1 MGTANLGKAADFF
14 VKEYKR
20 LSAKA
25 LKFDD
30 DGNAIIEENPKSKKF
45 GQQKTAGR
53 QTGRKEYERV
63 EGHILVI
70 TKQEFKAG
78 LAKFEQ
84 AAGLEK
90 DDSVVQDSDKLDKLW
105 NDIGKAALLEEK
117 NSPPTGIIKDTIQTL
132 RKTSGTKAFKVEG
145 VPPIKKDD
153 IIISIGTYARATE
166 VKKNKGKT
174 AGAIKGALDKAYGN
188 VNDIKYAKG
197 TADRDAKRKGANGK
211 VIDQLGPSTFFE
223 VGHGQFGIATSQIDV
238 ARAQAATMKRFGG
251 SLSIGEKD
259 ILGALISKVQGLA
272 NLSIE
277 HNMIV
282 DDKGNFSNEFIPVLS
297 LQDKG
302 GNRTDA
308 TAEAAAIRELKAILL
323 EIAEDPKAAGSPSQY
338 EAYEDALRLY
348 FFNRFKGNK
357 NVSVNFK
364 GKNTKLNDKGPNKRG
379 NFEQK
384 RKIPIRTIGGGTF
397 LKSAL
402 QQKLVDDKKGQQKKK
417 PLERAATD
425 PGVLLGQLN
434 KDLGNQVERNMGRPA
449 LRSDSGRFANSAQI
463 LAVIPTRVGLNQI
476 DYTYQK
482 DPYQVFE
489 GGHGYPSA
497 FDPRQVIE
505 KSIRELA
512 TRQLETKFVL
522 RRV

>member
-25 LKFDD
+25 KKFDD
-30 DGNAIIEENPKSKKF
+30 DGNAIIEGNPKSRNF
-45 GQQKTAGR
+45 GKQKTAGR

-63 EGHILVI
+63 DGHILVI

-84 AAGLEK
+84 AAGLGK
-90 DDSVVQDSDKLDKLW
+90 DDSVIQDSDKFNKLW
-105 NDIGKAALLEEK
+105 NDIGEAAMLEEK
-117 NSPPTGIIKDTIQTL
+117 ASPPTGIVKDTIQTL

-166 VKKNKGKT
+166 VKKNKGTK
-174 AGAIKGALDKAYGN
+174 AGLIKAALDKAYGN

-197 TADRDAKRKGANGK
+197 TADRDAPGRPQ
-211 VIDQLGPSTFFE
+211 QLGPSTFFE

-238 ARAQAATMKRFGG
+238 ARSQAATMKRFGG

-272 NLSIE
+272 NLSIQ

-308 TAEAAAIRELKAILL
+308 TAESAAIRELKAILL
-323 EIAEDPKAAGSPSQY
+323 KIAENPKAAGSPSQY

-357 NVSVNFK
+357 NVTVNFK
-364 GKNTKLNDKGPNKRG
+364 GKNTKLNDKGPRKRG
-379 NFEQK
+379 SFEQK
-384 RKIPIRTIGGGTF
+384 RKIPVRTIGAGTF
-397 LKSAL
+397 LKTAL
-402 QQKLVDDKKGQQKKK
+402 QQKLVDDRKGQQKKK

-449 LRSDSGRFANSAQI
+449 LRSDSGRFANSAQV

-497 FDPRQVIE
+497 FDPRKVIE

-522 RRV
+522 RRL

>member
-30 DGNAIIEENPKSKKF
+30 DGNAIIEENPKSRKF

-70 TKQEFKAG
+70 TKEEFKAG
-78 LAKFEQ
+78 LTKFEQ
-84 AAGLEK
+84 AAGLGK
-90 DDSVVQDSDKLDKLW
+90 DDSVIQDSDKFEKLW
-105 NDIGKAALLEEK
+105 DEVGRAALLEEK

-188 VNDIKYAKG
+188 VDDVKYAKG
-197 TADRDAKRKGANGK
+197 TKDRDARG
-211 VIDQLGPSTFFE
+211 IQQLGPATFFE

-238 ARAQAATMKRFGG
+238 ARAQAATMKQFGG
-251 SLSIGEKD
+251 SLSIAEKD
-259 ILGALISKVQGLA
+259 MLGALISKVQGLA

-302 GNRTDA
+302 GNRVDA
-308 TAEAAAIRELKAILL
+308 KAESAAIRELKATLL
-323 EIAEDPKAAGSPSQY
+323 KIAEDPKAAGSPSQY

-402 QQKLVDDKKGQQKKK
+402 QQKLVDDRKGQQKKK

-449 LRSDSGRFANSAQI
+449 LRSDSGRFANSAQV
-463 LAVIPTRVGLNQI
+463 LAVIPTRAGLNQI

-489 GGHGYPSA
+489 GGYGYPSA
-497 FDPRQVIE
+497 FDPRKVIE